1 MVTAA
6 VAKKNRRKKEIFQA
20 WQKAHVDTITKKY
33 VALQYNI
40 SFYDL

>member
-1 MVTAA
+1 MATAA
-6 VAKKNRRKKEIFQA
+6 VVVAKNTEKEIFQA